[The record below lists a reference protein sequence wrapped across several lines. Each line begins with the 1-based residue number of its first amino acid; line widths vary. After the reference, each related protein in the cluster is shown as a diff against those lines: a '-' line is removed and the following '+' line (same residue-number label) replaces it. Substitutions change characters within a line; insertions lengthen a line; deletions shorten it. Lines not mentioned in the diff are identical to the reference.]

1 MNAGTGLCHIVQ
13 PQENILRIQR
23 AAVVCVQSLSLNR
36 IQFGVQTST
45 YPCNIVQAEKQI
57 LCIMLPLASA
67 SPILHAI
74 F

>member
-57 LCIMLPLASA
+57 LCINAA
-67 SPILHAI
+67 AGIGIAIL
-74 F
+74 FP